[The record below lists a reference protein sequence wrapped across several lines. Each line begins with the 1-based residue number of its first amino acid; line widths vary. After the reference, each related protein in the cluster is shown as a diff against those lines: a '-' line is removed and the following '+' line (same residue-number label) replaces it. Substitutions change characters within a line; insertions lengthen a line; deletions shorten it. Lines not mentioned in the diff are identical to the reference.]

1 MLQVL
6 NIYKSFNKK
15 TVLKDISLT
24 VEDGEILGIVGING
38 AGKST
43 FLRTITGVFSPDEGM
58 ILYDNEDINVN
69 TAKKGEIFFLSDD
82 LYFPK
87 YSNIRNLIDFYKTF
101 YEFDELRFNSIIQK
115 LNLNLR
121 NNIGD
126 FSKGMKRQLFIV
138 IALCLKVKYLL
149 LDESFDGL
157 DPLAKEI
164 LKEEFLNLKRENPS
178 LTCIL
183 TSHNLKELSDIMTTF
198 AIIDDGEIISYGSFE
213 EEKSLI
219 YKYQLLFKSPKSR
232 NDFLQFDV
240 MNYKQEGSIIQL
252 IIRGN
257 KDNIQAEL
265 NKMNPVLLE
274 VLDLDFEE
282 FFIALSKERGYLK

>member
-6 NIYKSFNKK
+6 NINKTLNNK
-15 TVLKDISLT
+15 LILKDISLT

-43 FLRTITGVFSPDEGM
+43 FLRAITGVFNVDDGI
-58 ILYDNEDINVN
+58 ILYDNEDINLN
-69 TAKKGEIFFLSDD
+69 MQKKGEIFFLSDD

-87 YSNIRNLIDFYKTF
+87 YSNIKNLIEFYKTF
-101 YEFDELRFNSIIQK
+101 YEFNEIKFNSIIQK

-121 NNIGD
+121 NNIND

-164 LKEEFLNLKRENPS
+164 LKEEFLTLKKENPE

-198 AIIDDGEIISYGSFE
+198 AIIDNGEIVSYGSFE
-213 EEKSLI
+213 EEKDLI
-219 YKYQLLFKSPKSR
+219 YKYQLLFKTPKSR

-240 MNYKQEGSIIQL
+240 MNYKQEGSILQL

-257 KDNIQAEL
+257 KEFVHQEL
-265 NKMNPVLLE
+265 AKMNPILLE
-274 VLDLDFEE
+274 ILDLDFEE